1 MIRQSK
7 IVSLLSLLIITFCF
21 AACQKEN
28 EEEITTDNN
37 LTNGLYVLCEG
48 LFGHNNSALD
58 FYSFS
63 DSTTKKDLF
72 SSVNFQGLGET
83 ANDMIRVGDEIWIAV
98 DGSAMVVVVD
108 TKDGKIEKMIPIVD
122 NSQNKTKTNA
132 TNREPRS
139 LVSDNNFVYVSCF
152 DGNIVKISIKDK
164 SIKDIINTGGRNP
177 EGIAIAENK
186 IYVANSGG
194 LSYPNYDNTVSVI
207 DIESF
212 KLEKLIIVMDNP
224 QVLKSYGNKIFV
236 VSTGDYTQTYRL
248 TVIENSEKVDSLDI
262 NITDFA
268 INDGF
273 IYYVYK
279 SWNDNTATLNK
290 IDLNNLHSTPTAFAT
305 IPKELVQPYRIDINK
320 NTIYVCDVKDY
331 KVSGEVFAFD
341 LSGSLLYSFST
352 SINPNT
358 IIDIR
363 N

>member
-1 MIRQSK
+1 MIKKSRL
-7 IVSLLSLLIITFCF
+7 VTLLSLFAIVFCF
-21 AACQKEN
+21 VACNKEN
-28 EEEITTDNN
+28 EQEKPINKD

-58 FYSFS
+58 FFSFV

-72 SSVNFQGLGET
+72 NSVNFQGLGET
-83 ANDMIRVGDEIWIAV
+83 ANDMIRVGNEIWIAV
-98 DGSAMVVVVD
+98 DGSAMVVVID
-108 TKDGKIEKMIPIVD
+108 INNGKIKKMIPIVD
-122 NSQNKTKTNA
+122 NSKSNTKDEP
-132 TNREPRS
+132 TNREPRA

-152 DGNIVKISIKDK
+152 DGNIVKISITTKE
-164 SIKDIINTGGRNP
+164 IIDVVATGGRNP
-177 EGIAIAENK
+177 EGIAIANNK

-207 DIESF
+207 DINSF
-212 KLEKLIIVMDNP
+212 KLERLITVMDNP

-236 VSTGDYTQTYRL
+236 VSTGNYSQTYRL
-248 TVIENSEKVDSLDI
+248 TVIENSEKIDSLDI

-273 IYYVYK
+273 IYYVHK
-279 SWNDNTATLNK
+279 SWSDNTATLNK
-290 IDLNNLHSTPTAFAT
+290 INLNSLHSTPTAFAT
-305 IPKELVQPYRIDINK
+305 VPKELVQPYRIDIN
-320 NTIYVCDVKDY
+320 NNIIYVCDVKDY